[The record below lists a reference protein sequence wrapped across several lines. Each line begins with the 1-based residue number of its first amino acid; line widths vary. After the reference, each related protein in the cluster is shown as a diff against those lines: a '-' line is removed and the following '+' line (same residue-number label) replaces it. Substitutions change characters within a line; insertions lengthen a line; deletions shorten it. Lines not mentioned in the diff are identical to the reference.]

1 MTCEITF
8 ETWVRCPDEGEL
20 AGLRLATSTAVAE
33 LTGVEGLYLD
43 IHQAESHGG
52 YARVAVRAVERELQL
67 AQWGA
72 LHARLEREFGSR
84 IAVSKIT
91 IWVPYAMYER
101 DAMLVSAEQLIR
113 DGGCEPHIWSEW
125 DDEVKIGQR
134 PTRTGL

>member
-20 AGLRLATSTAVAE
+20 AGLRLATSTAAAE

-72 LHARLEREFGSR
+72 LHARLGREFGSR
-84 IAVSKIT
+84 VAVSKIT

-101 DAMLVSAEQLIR
+101 DSMLVSAEQLVR
-113 DGGCEPHIWSEW
+113 DMGYEPHIWSDR
-125 DDEVKIGQR
+125 DDEVKISQR
-134 PTRTGL
+134 PVRR